1 MKLQNSI
8 TLGGVEKRFIAAI
21 KANSGHRTIY
31 SHSFG
36 TTASTGI
43 LLMFIVVVKVNHDY
57 KTVCRRGF
65 CSNRRLYGLLLIF
78 IAAAAPK
85 RFTRMLI

>member
-1 MKLQNSI
+1 MTI
-8 TLGGVEKRFIAAI
+8 GGVEKRCIATI
-21 KANSGHRTIY
+21 KVNRGHRTIY

-36 TTASTGI
+36 TTASIGI

-57 KTVCRRGF
+57 GTVCRHSF
-65 CSNRRLYGLLLIF
+65 CSNRRLYGILLIF

-85 RFTRMLI
+85 PRL

>member
-1 MKLQNSI
+1 MTI
-8 TLGGVEKRFIAAI
+8 GDVEKRFIATI
-21 KANSGHRTIY
+21 KVNRGHRTIY

-43 LLMFIVVVKVNHDY
+43 LLMFTVVVKVNHNY
-57 KTVCRRGF
+57 RTVC
-65 CSNRRLYGLLLIF
+65 SNHRLYGIPLIF

-85 RFTRMLI
+85 PQL